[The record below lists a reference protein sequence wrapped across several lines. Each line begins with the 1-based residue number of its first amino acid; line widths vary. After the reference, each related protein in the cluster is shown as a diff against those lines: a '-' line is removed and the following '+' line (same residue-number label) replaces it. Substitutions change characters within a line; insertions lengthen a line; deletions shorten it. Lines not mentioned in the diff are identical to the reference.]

1 MPTAGTL
8 PANLA
13 SQLKRAERR
22 KRLFSISLTL
32 PLLVF
37 LVVIFIVPI
46 GALLIRAVEN
56 PEVANTLGRTGA
68 ALAQWDRKSAPPD
81 TAYASLAQDLAGSRM
96 VTQPGVIFNKQTG
109 QLANQ
114 NASPALPPGMVKQ
127 IGTSGGKPVY
137 LDKNGKQVIAKG

>member
-1 MPTAGTL
+1 MTPTTALPASAVVPSAGTL

-56 PEVANTLGRTGA
+56 PEARGTSCLPVCAMTWPVSRNNLTPVPWRVGSTA
-68 ALAQWDRKSAPPD
+68 KSAVRD
-81 TAYASLAQDLAGSRM
+81 RW
-96 VTQPGVIFNKQTG
+96 
-109 QLANQ
+109 
-114 NASPALPPGMVKQ
+114 
-127 IGTSGGKPVY
+127 
-137 LDKNGKQVIAKG
+137 

>member
-1 MPTAGTL
+1 MTSTTALPATAALPTAGTL

-68 ALAQWDRKSAPPD
+68 ALAQWDRKSVPPD
-81 TAYASLAQDLAGSRM
+81 TAYASLAHDLAGIQEQS
-96 VTQPGVIFNKQTG
+96 
-109 QLANQ
+109 
-114 NASPALPPGMVKQ
+114 
-127 IGTSGGKPVY
+127 
-137 LDKNGKQVIAKG
+137 